1 MYIAAMGVIETV
13 ALLAMVFG
21 MGGIPSA

>member
-1 MYIAAMGVIETV
+1 MYIAAMGIIETV

-21 MGGIPSA
+21 MGAIPGA